1 MKTRKMTLGAMLVSI
16 GVVLGNILYIP
27 VGMSKCFFVQHS
39 INLIAGISFGPA
51 YAVAIAFLISLI
63 RNILGTGSLLAFP
76 GSMIGALLVG
86 LVYKRTKN
94 KYLAGL
100 GEVFGTGILGGLV
113 SFPLAKIFM
122 GKEVLA
128 LFFVYPFILSSI
140 GGNLIGLVLMKL
152 IDFERL
158 LEKLKIN

>member
-16 GVVLGNILYIP
+16 GVVLGNIIYIP

-39 INLIAGISFGPA
+39 INLIAGISLGPA

-76 GSMIGALLVG
+76 GSMLGALLVG
-86 LVYKRTKN
+86 LVYRRTKN

-100 GEVFGTGILGGLV
+100 GEVFGTGILGGMA
-113 SFPLAKIFM
+113 SFPLAKILM
-122 GKEVLA
+122 GQEVMA
-128 LFFVYPFILSSI
+128 FFFVYPFLLSSL
-140 GGNLIGLVLMKL
+140 GGSLIALGLMRL
-152 IDFERL
+152 IDFEKIL
-158 LEKLKIN
+158 KQVKIN